1 MTFCKS
7 LSLLTLS
14 INVLSINLTHSRDK
28 QMTMSMSIFVNKEQ
42 ITQVIEELQYFK
54 SLFYRMCF
62 GKECYKVTFD
72 KNYTGETVDAIWEL
86 RQYGLSS
93 YKKEL
98 VIN

>member
-1 MTFCKS
+1 MLYS
-7 LSLLTLS
+7 NQILLVIRIIS
-14 INVLSINLTHSRDK
+14 LSINLTHSRDK
-28 QMTMSMSIFVNKEQ
+28 QMTMSIFVNKEQ

-54 SLFYRMCF
+54 SLFYRIESDMCF

-93 YKKEL
+93 K
-98 VIN
+98 